1 MLLQVGYPNFL
12 RAQFYN
18 TYGVCFNALI
28 LLDNQYELEQVT
40 NILYMYKIK

>member
-28 LLDNQYELEQVT
+28 LLDNILEQVT